1 MGVGVGLLLA
11 IAVATIDHMMAARL
25 AWQIPA
31 CPDIRCD
38 RVIQIVE
45 SKPMHALIAF
55 ALGFIAAF
63 AWALRGRGLRDV

>member
-11 IAVATIDHMMAARL
+11 FAVATIDHMMAARL

-45 SKPMHALIAF
+45 SQRMHVLVAF
-55 ALGFIAAF
+55 ALGFVAAF
-63 AWALRGRGLRDV
+63 ARTLRRRSLPDV